1 MNEISKGK
9 LKPFYIDWI
18 AAAVFVLLLVFQ
30 PHQMAFYALRP
41 SDSWLIL
48 CIILQYFNGYF
59 NAISFKKRF
68 LIEYF
73 GLFIGLI
80 AIVATMI
87 QASYAKITLDDSF
100 IFNFYRFF
108 RFLLIF
114 KFIENIVFI
123 SGNNAIKKL
132 LETLTITGIIVVVL
146 SFLEFYGVE
155 PFKTIIMSFYY
166 ARPESELE
174 SYLLEVDRLA
184 GVMGNP
190 NTTALLLLV
199 SMIYPLAQLKNK
211 KASFSRKIILIAFLI
226 AGTYVLLIMTGSR
239 SSIITL
245 VFIVVLFIIVTA
257 KNLKETLIS
266 FVLMVFLAA
275 TGLFIN
281 KQFNQDSFAHERIT
295 DSFRN
300 SNFEFTIKGFAVWT
314 GRYDLW
320 NHRFRTFHNEGNQL
334 ALLFGLGYTVPDQD
348 YADNGFVST
357 FINNGIIGLVLK
369 FSLYY
374 LFIFFGC
381 RETVRN
387 FRLNKVGMINLVI
400 SLMAF
405 ALLMWEMTADLTDHY
420 KLGQLFYL
428 LLSIT
433 MIQTSRYL
441 IPSE

>member
-1 MNEISKGK
+1 MTEISKGK
-9 LKPFYIDWI
+9 LRPFYVDWI

-41 SDSWLIL
+41 SDGWLIL

-80 AIVATMI
+80 AIVATLI
-87 QASYAKITLDDSF
+87 QASYANITLDNSF

-114 KFIENIVFI
+114 KLIENIVVI
-123 SGNNAIKKL
+123 LGNIAIKKL
-132 LETLTITGIIVVVL
+132 LETLTITGLLVVVL

-155 PFKTIIMSFYY
+155 PFKSIIMSLYY

-184 GVMGNP
+184 GVLGNP

-211 KASFSRKIILIAFLI
+211 KVSFVGKIVFITFLI
-226 AGTYVLLIMTGSR
+226 AGTYVLLVMTGSR

-245 VFIVVLFIIVTA
+245 IFIVVLFIIVTA
-257 KNLKETLIS
+257 RNLREFLIS

-275 TGLFIN
+275 AGLFIN
-281 KQFNQDSFAHERIT
+281 KQLNRDSFAQERIT
-295 DSFRN
+295 DSFRRT
-300 SNFEFTIKGFAVWT
+300 NFDFTIKGFAVWT
-314 GRYDLW
+314 GRYELW

-334 ALLFGLGYTVPDQD
+334 ALLIGLGYTVPDQD

-357 FINNGIIGLVLK
+357 LINNGIIGLVLK
-369 FSLYY
+369 FSLYF
-374 LFIFFGC
+374 LFIFYGFRG
-381 RETVRN
+381 TVRN
-387 FRLNKVGMINLVI
+387 YRFNRIEMINLVI

-405 ALLMWEMTADLTDHY
+405 ALLMWELTADLTDHF

-433 MIQTSRYL
+433 MIQTSRCL
-441 IPSE
+441 IPSK